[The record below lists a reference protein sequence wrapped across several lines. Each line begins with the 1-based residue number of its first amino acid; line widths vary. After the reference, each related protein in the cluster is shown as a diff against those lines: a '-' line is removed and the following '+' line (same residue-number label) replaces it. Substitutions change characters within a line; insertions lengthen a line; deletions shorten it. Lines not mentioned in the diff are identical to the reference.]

1 MGRGKMT
8 YNKKLDMIENYIRS
22 GEKKRQDFKVGVE
35 MEHFV
40 IWKDSLKTV
49 SYYGKDG
56 VEEILLELL
65 PNGWTGSYEGDHLLG
80 LRKNDLAITL
90 EPGSQL
96 ELSIDS
102 SRDIKDLERGYLE
115 FLDEITPLLEK
126 RNQVLVTLGYHPVT
140 RIDEIKLL
148 PKKRYDLMFNY
159 FKTKGSHA
167 HNMMKGTGAFQVAI
181 DYSNEEDYHK
191 KFRILNA
198 LSPVFYAIFENA
210 LFFEGEPCKTHNLR
224 AYVWMNCD
232 NDRAGIVEGALEEGF
247 GYRDYARYIL
257 EKPPIFTVS
266 NGEVIPTGDD
276 KVKDILDPE
285 MTEIKELEHL
295 MTMFFPDVRTKR
307 YIEIRMM
314 DSIPYPL
321 NFSAVALV
329 KGLFYDDDNL
339 DKLDEF
345 VRGITAKQVVETK
358 VEMLEKGMDAKLNGK
373 TLLQIGKWLL
383 ELSRKGLD
391 HNESSYLKPL
401 EDLIG
406 KGKNPYMHT
415 RDRFEEGD
423 RSYAIEWA
431 MHK

>member
-1 MGRGKMT
+1 MIYK
-8 YNKKLDMIENYIRS
+8 KKLDMIENYIRS
-22 GEKKRQDFKVGVE
+22 GEKKRQDFRVGVE

-49 SYYGKDG
+49 SYYGRDG
-56 VEEILLELL
+56 VEEILRDLL
-65 PNGWTGSYEGDHLLG
+65 PKGWKGTYEGDHLLG
-80 LRKNDLAITL
+80 LRKNDIAITL

-96 ELSIDS
+96 EVSIDS
-102 SRDIKDLERGYLE
+102 ARDIKDLEKGYLE
-115 FLDEITPLLEK
+115 FLSEITPLLEK

-140 RIDEIKLL
+140 RIDEIRLL

-181 DYSNEEDYHK
+181 DYSDEKDYHK
-191 KFRILNA
+191 KFRVLNA
-198 LSPVFYAIFENA
+198 LAPIFYGIFENA

-232 NDRAGIVEGALEEGF
+232 NDRAGLVEGSLDVAF
-247 GYRDYARYIL
+247 GYEDYARYIL
-257 EKPPIFTVS
+257 EKPPIFTVR
-266 NGEVIPTGDD
+266 NGDVIPTGDR

-285 MTEIKELEHL
+285 STKKDELDHL

-321 NFSAVALV
+321 NFSAVGLV
-329 KGLFYDDDNL
+329 KGLFYNQDKL
-339 DKLDEF
+339 DKLYDF
-345 VRGITAKQVVETK
+345 VGDITMDQVLDTK
-358 VEMLEKGMDAKLNGK
+358 VEMLEKGMEAKLKGM

-383 ELSRKGLD
+383 DLAYEGLD
-391 HNESSYLKPL
+391 QEERTYLRPL
-401 EDLIG
+401 EDLLIQ
-406 KGKNPYMHT
+406 GKNPYIHT
-415 RDRFEEGD
+415 RDRFEKGD
-423 RSYAIEWA
+423 RKYAIEWT
-431 MHK
+431 MHE

>member
-1 MGRGKMT
+1 MT
-8 YNKKLDMIENYIRS
+8 YKKKLDMIEKYIRS
-22 GEKKRQDFKVGVE
+22 GEKKKEEFRVGVE

-40 IWKDSLKTV
+40 IWRDSLKSV

-65 PNGWTGSYEGDHLLG
+65 PNGWVGTYEDEHLLG
-80 LRKNDLAITL
+80 LRKNDIAITL

-96 ELSIDS
+96 EVSIDS
-102 SRDIKDLERGYLE
+102 ARDIKDLEKGYLE
-115 FLDEITPLLEK
+115 FLNEITPLLER

-159 FKTKGSHA
+159 FNTKGSHA
-167 HNMMKGTGAFQVAI
+167 HNMMKGTGAFQVTI
-181 DYSNEEDYHK
+181 DYCDEEDYHK
-191 KFRILNA
+191 KFRVLNA
-198 LSPVFYAIFENA
+198 LAPVFYGIFENA

-257 EKPPIFTVS
+257 EKPPIFTVRD
-266 NGEVIPTGDD
+266 GEIIPTGED

-285 MTEIKELEHL
+285 QTELDELEHL
-295 MTMFFPDVRTKR
+295 MTMFFPDVRTKK

-329 KGLFYDDDNL
+329 KGLLYNEDNL
-339 DKLDEF
+339 DKLVEF
-345 VRGITAKQVVETK
+345 VEGITIDKVQETK
-358 VEMLEKGMDAKLNGK
+358 VEILEKGMDA
-373 TLLQIGKWLL
+373 TLDGRTLIQIGKWML
-383 ELSRKGLD
+383 ELAEEGLD
-391 HNESSYLKPL
+391 LEEKEYLKPL
-401 EDLIG
+401 EDLITQ
-406 KGKNPYMHT
+406 GKNPYIHT
-415 RDRFEEGD
+415 RDRFEKGD
-423 RSYAIEWA
+423 RHFAIEWA

>member
-1 MGRGKMT
+1 MT
-8 YNKKLDMIENYIRS
+8 YSKQMDMIENYIRS
-22 GEKKRQDFKVGVE
+22 GEKRRENFRVGVE

-40 IWKDSLKTV
+40 IWRDSLKTV

-56 VEEILLELL
+56 VEEILEDLL
-65 PNGWTGSYEGDHLLG
+65 SKGWKGSYEGDHLLG
-80 LRKNDLAITL
+80 LRKDDIAITL

-96 ELSIDS
+96 EVSIDS
-102 SRDIKDLERGYLE
+102 ARDIRDLEKGYLA
-115 FLDEITPLLEK
+115 FLSEITPLLEK

-140 RIDEIKLL
+140 RIDEIRLL

-181 DYSNEEDYHK
+181 DYSDEVDYHK
-191 KFRILNA
+191 KFRVLNA
-198 LSPVFYAIFENA
+198 LAPVFYGIFENA

-232 NDRAGIVEGALEEGF
+232 NDRAGIVEGALDNSF

-257 EKPPIFTVS
+257 EKPPIFTVRD
-266 NGEVIPTGDD
+266 GEIIPTGDR

-285 MTEIKELEHL
+285 RTKMDELDHL

-329 KGLFYDDDNL
+329 KGLLYNQANL
-339 DKLDEF
+339 DKLADF
-345 VRGITAKQVVETK
+345 VGDINLDQVHEAK
-358 VEMLEKGMDAKLNGK
+358 VEMLEKGMEAKLKGM

-383 ELSRKGLD
+383 ELSEEGLD
-391 HNESSYLKPL
+391 KEERQYLRPL
-401 EDLIG
+401 EDLVMA
-406 KGKNPYMHT
+406 GKNPYLHT
-415 RDRFEEGD
+415 RERFEKGD
-423 RSYAIEWA
+423 RKFAIEWT
-431 MHK
+431 MHE

>member
-1 MGRGKMT
+1 
-8 YNKKLDMIENYIRS
+8 
-22 GEKKRQDFKVGVE
+22 
-35 MEHFV
+35 
-40 IWKDSLKTV
+40 
-49 SYYGKDG
+49 
-56 VEEILLELL
+56 
-65 PNGWTGSYEGDHLLG
+65 
-80 LRKNDLAITL
+80 
-90 EPGSQL
+90 
-96 ELSIDS
+96 
-102 SRDIKDLERGYLE
+102 
-115 FLDEITPLLEK
+115 
-126 RNQVLVTLGYHPVT
+126 
-140 RIDEIKLL
+140 
-148 PKKRYDLMFNY
+148 
-159 FKTKGSHA
+159 
-167 HNMMKGTGAFQVAI
+167 
-181 DYSNEEDYHK
+181 
-191 KFRILNA
+191 
-198 LSPVFYAIFENA
+198 
-210 LFFEGEPCKTHNLR
+210 
-224 AYVWMNCD
+224 
-232 NDRAGIVEGALEEGF
+232 
-247 GYRDYARYIL
+247 
-257 EKPPIFTVS
+257 
-266 NGEVIPTGDD
+266 
-276 KVKDILDPE
+276 